1 MQNGKC
7 VSMVITMQIVNGSN
21 NKDTVVYYYNGVD
34 HSDELSNVTH
44 KNAFKVGAAIGRR
57 RLAKDQVVG
66 VPVSIEAQFHD

>member
-7 VSMVITMQIVNGSN
+7 TSMVVTMKIVKGSGN
-21 NKDTVVYYYNGVD
+21 NDTVVYYYNGVD

-66 VPVSIEAQFHD
+66 VPQKIEARFND